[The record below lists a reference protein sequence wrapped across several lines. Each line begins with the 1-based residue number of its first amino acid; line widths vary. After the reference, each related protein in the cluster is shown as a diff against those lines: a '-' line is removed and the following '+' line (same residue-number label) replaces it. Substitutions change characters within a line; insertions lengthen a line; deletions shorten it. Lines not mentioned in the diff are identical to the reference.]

1 MQNRVAIIGYSFRF
15 PGTCKQTF
23 WNDLLAHKNLVSQ
36 VEASRWPQEN
46 FLHPD
51 KRHPGT
57 SYTFAA
63 GSIGDVS
70 GFDAAF
76 FGISPREAALMDPQ
90 QRILLELA
98 WESMESAGIVPST
111 LRGSDCGVYI
121 GISNVDYAYRLAD
134 DPCAMEPTTATG
146 TLSSIAANRISYLF
160 DLHGPSIALDTACSS
175 SLVAFH
181 QACQAIRSG
190 EVASAL
196 AGGISL
202 HLHPYGFISFSKA
215 SMLSKTGQCHV
226 FDASADGYVRSEGGG
241 LVLLKDYQQAI
252 ADGDPILAIVAG
264 SAVNTDGNKTGLTI
278 PNPNAQASLMSG
290 VYAQAGIAPEDID
303 YVEAHGTGTAI
314 GDPTETQAI
323 GLALGQNRRTAL
335 LIGSVKSNLGHLE
348 SASGIAGLIKA
359 IHCLKHR
366 VVPAT
371 IGITHP
377 NPNIKFAEWNLHA
390 ATDNR
395 PLPAQGRLTIG
406 INSFGF
412 GGANAHVILQ
422 SPSDQRPKERPGT
435 PNNRT
440 DIRLPL
446 IISGKNGQALQQ
458 NALAMKNFMSATA
471 HDNFYDVAYTAF
483 FHRERHQLCAVT
495 FADNAA
501 EAIVKLTAL
510 TRHSDPAKIGETQSG
525 IYTGNHFAES
535 QGPAFVFA
543 GNGCQ
548 WQGMG
553 QALLEQSSIFR
564 QTLVEIDRYFSQYAD
579 YSLLEELS
587 GTLGDNRY
595 QNTEMAQPALFAL
608 QVGLTEVLRDWGI
621 QPVAVVGHSVG
632 EVAAAWAS
640 GALSLPEAVQ
650 VIYYRSY
657 FQSQTKGL
665 GEMMVVG
672 LGMEAIQALLAQLAL
687 QKTFIACINSLHSVT
702 VAGDYKELASLATEL
717 QSQRVFHKRLN
728 LDYPFHTPA
737 MDVIEQGIRDS
748 LASIK
753 PIASGVGFFSTV
765 TGMPLSGDKLNA
777 EYWWHNIRKPVNF
790 QQSIEALLN
799 SGINTFIEISAHP
812 ILKTY
817 LHDSLK
823 QNSVQG
829 LVIPSLKRGQGS
841 IDKLHE
847 CYAQTLMS
855 GCLDNQPDRKTNAC
869 FPTKGKL
876 ADLPHYAWQRESYW
890 HPYTAESY
898 HLLTRKKCHPLL
910 GYPLTQHERQWEN
923 QLDTQLQPFLN
934 DHNIGGAVLF
944 PAAGFAEIA
953 LAAAHQLHPGAF
965 LSIEELE
972 IRAPLVLGP
981 DTSKVIRCTVENDGR
996 LSLGSRELANS
1007 TTWVAHLAGR
1017 ILSDASGGRLAI
1029 ACPILPTRTPD
1040 FDRISH
1046 HLLTSRA
1053 GLNYGPAFQTIK
1065 YGWRSGRNALAIFEP
1080 SESLP
1085 NGLSDYY
1092 LHPAFLDGAF
1102 QLVFQILCD
1111 DWLNYED
1118 ITFVPVKIGKILLRA
1133 DKGIPHCAQATVT
1146 HHSAH
1151 SLNTEFALF
1160 DSNGNCL
1167 AIFQAVRFRAVKLH
1181 NPAPP
1186 TPQYL
1191 DYHLTAAPLTAEH
1204 TALAIRPEWL
1214 EAYLPALR
1222 KDADTWRYGQEVE
1235 PLLDSLSQQFII
1247 EALSTLADAT
1257 GFLSE
1262 AILVSHCENNP
1273 ILSHWLQQALALATE
1288 NLTVTV
1294 QQGGWQTTQHD
1305 QPQELSAQAI
1315 WNTLVAEYP
1324 EYFYL
1329 SHLVGR
1335 TGLYLANIIKGHY
1348 QADTPAINGDHYA
1361 SIVQSVFKQTCKQT
1375 VSNLLLEQ
1383 CSQWIAQLPVGGRLK
1398 ILEASAGD
1406 CEFAS
1411 LLCQQLD
1418 LTQCDYCFAGLS
1430 GQAINAAENLQE
1442 HYPSLKII
1450 RLDEATDNNRTLAG
1464 KPANFA
1470 IVLLNSSSIE
1480 ATQQFLSQLPQ
1491 LLAANSPV
1499 LLIGLQP
1506 AHWIDQVLGITS
1518 SERPRQAQTIGR
1530 STQLSAGQWLK
1541 QLEDY
1546 HFSHC
1551 QSHECLPDSQ
1561 SGIFLLNALSPDLTT
1576 PPLPA
1581 PPLSHWL
1588 IMTGADGAEQHL
1600 AKQLGGLLEHHG
1612 QSVIYSQQRWQLPE
1626 VLDNIQHIVHLSGFA
1641 QADMNAQ
1648 SHRCELAGQISKAA
1662 AAMAS
1667 SQINVWLLTQNVSS
1681 LYACDQPQAFA
1692 DDLLQIAYD
1701 ATLWG
1706 FGRSLMNETSHCQ
1719 VRLLDIS
1726 GNTGIIKTDALAAI
1740 CRELL
1745 ANDREQE
1752 VFLDPQGKRFAPRLR
1767 SRHQL
1772 HAPTLAFSGDNG
1784 LKIALGFKLPGQL
1797 RNLQWQAKPNTS
1809 LADDKVEVAVK
1820 ATGLNFRD
1828 IMYALGLLADEA
1840 VENGY
1845 VGTSLGLEFAGVIT
1859 QIGNKTIGFKPGDA
1873 VVGMGPA
1880 SFSNLVHTQTN
1891 AIAAIP
1897 AHIGFAAAA
1906 TLPSAFFT
1914 VYYALHHLARLQP
1927 GEKVLIHGAA
1937 GGVGL
1942 AAIQIARWLGAEI
1955 FATVGS
1961 AEKRD
1966 FLTLLGVEHIHDSR
1980 SLSFAEEIL
1989 AKTNNQGV
1997 DVVLNSL
2004 AGEAINR
2011 NFQVLKPFGRFLELG
2026 KRDFYENTAI
2036 GLRPFRNNI
2045 SYFGIDADQLLQ
2057 ARPELARQ
2065 LFTEMMALFN
2075 NGALQPLPYSI
2086 FDAHQVTDAFR
2097 YMQQSKQIGKV
2108 VVTYNNGIFA
2118 KAPTS
2123 TAKNS
2128 LHLCPEAS
2136 YLVTGGLG
2144 GFALRTA
2151 QWLVAKGARQL
2162 ILIGRSGASSEEA
2175 QLALNAF
2182 ALQGVKVLARACDVC
2197 DRTALADL
2205 LADCQQAMPPLKGI
2219 VHAAAVIEDGMAS
2232 EGDFGQIQRVL
2243 APKILGGQYLHEL
2256 TRHMALDMFVLYSS
2270 VATLFGNP
2278 GQSRYVAANLW
2289 LEALAAF
2296 RRQQGLAAT
2305 CVCWGAIDDVGFL
2318 SRHKKIKETMQNRM
2332 GGAALNS
2339 ATALDV
2345 LEQMLLDNTP
2355 TLGISHYDWRIL
2367 SKYITSS
2374 GSPKFNGLASGN
2386 SKLDNGEDFTTDIKQ
2401 LLNGLSNEALQARLV
2416 DMLKEELSHVLLI
2429 AKEKIDN
2436 DQSMYDMGLD
2446 SLMGVELVLAIEAR
2460 FDVQIPVMELG
2471 EAATLNKLASRLL
2484 AKLRGNSDTETLT
2497 TTDHIHE
2504 LAKVHSS
2511 AISNEQLMA
2520 LAHAIDTESPVKI
2533 INQ

>member
-1 MQNRVAIIGYSFRF
+1 MQNRVAIIGHSFRF
-15 PGTCKQTF
+15 PGTSKQNF
-23 WNDLLAHKNLVSQ
+23 WNDLLAQKNLITQ

-63 GSIGDVS
+63 GSIGDIA

-98 WESMESAGIVPST
+98 WESFESAGVAPSS

-121 GISNVDYAYRLAD
+121 GISSVDYAYRLAD
-134 DPCAMEPTTATG
+134 DLYALEPTTATG
-146 TLSSIAANRISYLF
+146 TISSIAANRISYLF

-175 SLVAFH
+175 SLVALH

-190 EVASAL
+190 EVTSAL

-241 LVLLKDYQQAI
+241 LVLLKDYQQALS
-252 ADGDPILAIVAG
+252 DGDPILAIVAG
-264 SAVNTDGNKTGLTI
+264 SAVNTDGNKKGLTI

-290 VYAQAGIAPEDID
+290 VYAQAGIAPEEIN
-303 YVEAHGTGTAI
+303 YIEAHGTGTAI

-323 GLALGQNRRTAL
+323 GLALGQKRQAVL
-335 LIGSVKSNLGHLE
+335 LIGSIKSNLGHLE

-366 VVPAT
+366 TIPAT

-377 NPNIKFAEWNLHA
+377 NPNIKFSEWNLHA
-390 ATDNR
+390 ITENK

-406 INSFGF
+406 VNSFGF

-422 SPSDQRPKERPGT
+422 SPPSQRQKERPGT
-435 PNNRT
+435 PNSRT
-440 DIRLPL
+440 DIGLPL
-446 IISGKNGQALQQ
+446 MLSGKDGQALQQ
-458 NALAMKNFMSATA
+458 NALAVKNFMSADL
-471 HDNFYDVAYTAF
+471 HDSFYDVAYTAF
-483 FHRERHQLCAVT
+483 FHRERHPLCALI
-495 FADNAA
+495 FADNTE
-501 EAIVKLTAL
+501 EALIKLTDFSGQSPS
-510 TRHSDPAKIGETQSG
+510 TKTGENQSG
-525 IYTGNHFAES
+525 IYTGNHFADS

-587 GTLGDNRY
+587 GALGDNRY

-621 QPVAVVGHSVG
+621 QPAAVVGHSVG

-672 LGMEAIQALLAQLAL
+672 LGTEAVQALLAQLAL
-687 QKTFIACINSLHSVT
+687 QQVVVACINSHHSVT

-717 QSQRVFHKRLN
+717 QSQRVLHKRLN

-737 MDVIEQGIRDS
+737 MEVIEQGIRDS

-753 PIASGVGFFSTV
+753 PTTTGIGFFSTV
-765 TGMPLSGDKLNA
+765 TGMPLSGDKLDA
-777 EYWWHNIRKPVNF
+777 EYWWHNIRQPVNF
-790 QQSIEALLN
+790 QQSIDALIN

-823 QNSVQG
+823 ANSVQG
-829 LVIPSLKRGQGS
+829 LVIPTLTRGQGG

-847 CYAQTLMS
+847 CCAHTLIS
-855 GCLDNQPDRKTNAC
+855 GCLDNKPDHKTNTW
-869 FPTKGKL
+869 FPVRGKL
-876 ADLPHYAWQRESYW
+876 ADLPHYVWQRENYW
-890 HPYTAESY
+890 HPCTTESY
-898 HLLTRKKCHPLL
+898 NFLTRKKCHPLL
-910 GYPLTQHERQWEN
+910 GYPLIQHEQQWEN

-934 DHNIGGAVLF
+934 DHNIGGTILF

-965 LSIEELE
+965 LAIEELE
-972 IRAPLVLGP
+972 IRAPLVLSP
-981 DTSKVIRCTVENDGR
+981 DISKVIRCTVNRDGR
-996 LSLGSRELANS
+996 LSLSSRELANS
-1007 TTWVAHLAGR
+1007 TTWVAHMGGR
-1017 ILSDASGGRLAI
+1017 ILSDSSGGRLAI
-1029 ACPILPTRTPD
+1029 ACPTLPTRAPD
-1040 FDRISH
+1040 FDRLSH

-1053 GLNYGPAFQTIK
+1053 GLNYGPAFQTLK
-1065 YGWRSGRNALAIFEP
+1065 HGWRDGRNALAIFEP
-1080 SESLP
+1080 SESVAY
-1085 NGLSDYY
+1085 GIGDYY

-1111 DWLNYED
+1111 DWLGYED
-1118 ITFVPVKIGKILLRA
+1118 ITFVPVKMGNILLRA
-1133 DKGIPHCAQATVT
+1133 DHGIPHCAQATVI
-1146 HHSAH
+1146 HRSAH

-1160 DSNGNCL
+1160 DSNSNCL
-1167 AIFQAVRFRAVKLH
+1167 AIFQAVRFRAVRLH
-1181 NPAPP
+1181 HPAPP
-1186 TPQYL
+1186 ILHYL
-1191 DYHLTAAPLTAEH
+1191 DYHLTAAPITAEH
-1204 TALAIRPEWL
+1204 TGLTLPPEWRQ
-1214 EAYLPALR
+1214 AYLPDLR
-1222 KDADTWRYGQEVE
+1222 ENTNTSRYAQEVE
-1235 PLLDSLSQQFII
+1235 PLLDSLCQQFII
-1247 EALSTLADAT
+1247 EALSSLADAT

-1262 AILVSHCENNP
+1262 AMLIGYYEKNP
-1273 ILSHWLQQALALATE
+1273 ALSHRLQLALTLAVE
-1288 NLTVTV
+1288 NLTITT
-1294 QQGGWQTTQHD
+1294 QQGGWQTTPND
-1305 QPQELSAQAI
+1305 PLQELSAQAI

-1329 SHLVGR
+1329 THLAGR
-1335 TGLYLANIIKGHY
+1335 TGLYLAEIIQGGY
-1348 QADTPAINGDHYA
+1348 QAKAPTINTNLYP
-1361 SIVQSVFKQTCKQT
+1361 SIVQTVFNQTCKQA
-1375 VSNLLLEQ
+1375 VNKLLLGQ
-1383 CSQWIAQLPVGGRLK
+1383 CSELIAQLPVGGRLK
-1398 ILEASAGD
+1398 ILEVSANTP
-1406 CEFAS
+1406 EFAS
-1411 LLCQQLD
+1411 LLGLQLD

-1430 GQAINAAENLQE
+1430 EQAINAAESQQD
-1442 HYPSLKII
+1442 HYPTFKTI
-1450 RLDEATDNNRTLAG
+1450 RLDTPTEIKPTFADG
-1464 KPANFA
+1464 PANFA
-1470 IVLLNSSSIE
+1470 IVLLNFCNTE
-1480 ATQQFLSQLPQ
+1480 TLQRLLSQLPQ
-1491 LLAANSPV
+1491 LLTANSPV

-1506 AHWIDQVLGITS
+1506 AHWIDHVLAITS
-1518 SERPRQAQTIGR
+1518 SQWLSQAQT
-1530 STQLSAGQWLK
+1530 TQLSDGQWLE
-1541 QLEDY
+1541 QLEGY
-1546 HFSHC
+1546 NFSHC
-1551 QSHECLPDSQ
+1551 LSHECLPDSQ
-1561 SGIFLLNALSPDLTT
+1561 SGIFLLSALSPDLTA
-1576 PPLPA
+1576 PLPA
-1581 PPLSHWL
+1581 QPLNNWL
-1588 IMTGADGAEQHL
+1588 IMADTDGAEQIL

-1612 QSVIYSQQRWQLPE
+1612 QTVIYSEQRWLLPE
-1626 VLDNIQHIVHLSGFA
+1626 ALENIQHIVHLSGFA
-1641 QADMNAQ
+1641 QADLSLQ
-1648 SHRCELAGQISKAA
+1648 THRCELAGQISKAA
-1662 AAMAS
+1662 AVMAS
-1667 SQINVWLLTQNVSS
+1667 SQVNLWLLTQNVSS

-1701 ATLWG
+1701 AIFWG
-1706 FGRSLMNETSHCQ
+1706 FGRSLMNETSHCH
-1719 VRLLDIS
+1719 VRLLDIR
-1726 GNTGIIKTDALAAI
+1726 GNTDINKTDALAAI

-1745 ANDREQE
+1745 ADDREQE
-1752 VFLDPQGKRFAPRLR
+1752 VFLDPQGKRFVPRLR
-1767 SRHQL
+1767 SRNQL
-1772 HAPTLAFSGDNG
+1772 HAPTLAFSGDSG
-1784 LKIALGFKLPGQL
+1784 LKIELGFKLPGQL
-1797 RNLQWQAKPNTS
+1797 RNLQWQAKANTS
-1809 LADDKVEVAVK
+1809 LADDRVEVAVK

-1845 VGTSLGLEFAGVIT
+1845 VGASLGLEFAGVIT
-1859 QIGNKTIGFKPGDA
+1859 RVGDKAVGFKPGDA

-1891 AIAAIP
+1891 AIAAMP
-1897 AHIGFAAAA
+1897 GHLGFAAAA

-1914 VYYALHHLARLQP
+1914 VYYALHYLARLQP

-1961 AEKRD
+1961 VEKRD
-1966 FLTLLGVEHIHDSR
+1966 FLTLLGIEHIHDSR

-2004 AGEAINR
+2004 SGEAINR

-2026 KRDFYENTAI
+2026 KRDFYENTTI

-2075 NGALQPLPYSI
+2075 SGELQPLPYTV

-2097 YMQQSKQIGKV
+2097 HMQQSRQIGKV
-2108 VVTYNNGIFA
+2108 VVTYDNGIFA
-2118 KAPTS
+2118 KAPI
-2123 TAKNS
+2123 TAAKES
-2128 LHLCPEAS
+2128 LHLCPDAS

-2144 GFALRTA
+2144 GFGLRTA
-2151 QWLVAKGARQL
+2151 QWLVAKGARHL
-2162 ILIGRSGASSEEA
+2162 ILINRTGTGAEETQSAIRS
-2175 QLALNAF
+2175 F

-2197 DRTALADL
+2197 DKTALEGL
-2205 LADCQQAMPPLKGI
+2205 LADCQQLMPAIKGI
-2219 VHAAAVIEDGMAS
+2219 VHAAAVIEDGLAS
-2232 EGDFGQIQRVL
+2232 HCDFGQIQKVL
-2243 APKILGGQYLHEL
+2243 NPKILGAQHLHEL
-2256 TRHMALDMFVLYSS
+2256 TQHMPLDMFVLYSS

-2296 RRQQGLAAT
+2296 RRQQGLTAT

-2318 SRHKKIKETMQNRM
+2318 ARNEKIKDSLQSRM
-2332 GGAALNS
+2332 GGSALNS
-2339 ATALDV
+2339 ATALDA
-2345 LEQMLLDNTP
+2345 LEQMLLQNSP

-2367 SKYITSS
+2367 SKYISNS
-2374 GSPKFNGLASGN
+2374 CSPKFNGLASGN
-2386 SKLDNGEDFTTDIKQ
+2386 TNLDNAKELTPDIKE
-2401 LLNGLSNEALQARLV
+2401 LLNGLSDEGLQARLV
-2416 DMLKEELSHVLLI
+2416 DMLKEELSRVLLI
-2429 AKEKIDN
+2429 TKEKIDIN
-2436 DQSMYDMGLD
+2436 QSMYDMGLD

-2484 AKLRGNSDTETLT
+2484 TKLRNNSGASESVTT

-2504 LAKVHSS
+2504 LAKLHSS
-2511 AISNEQLMA
+2511 AISDEQLMA
-2520 LAHAIDTESPVKI
+2520 LAHAIDAESPVKI
-2533 INQ
+2533 ISQ